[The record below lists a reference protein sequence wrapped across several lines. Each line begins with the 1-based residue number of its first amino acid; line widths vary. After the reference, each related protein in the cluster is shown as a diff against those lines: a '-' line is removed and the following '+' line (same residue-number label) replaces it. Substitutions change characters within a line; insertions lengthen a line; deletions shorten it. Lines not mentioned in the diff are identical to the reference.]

1 MFRIRALLSE
11 LIVIKVIDEAIRETT
26 NGALAEAE
34 LTAKSIIISVLG
46 DSYNSFVEDDTT
58 TNEILNKRDET
69 FER

>member
-34 LTAKSIIISVLG
+34 LTAKS
-46 DSYNSFVEDDTT
+46 NNFSFGWFV
-58 TNEILNKRDET
+58 
-69 FER
+69 